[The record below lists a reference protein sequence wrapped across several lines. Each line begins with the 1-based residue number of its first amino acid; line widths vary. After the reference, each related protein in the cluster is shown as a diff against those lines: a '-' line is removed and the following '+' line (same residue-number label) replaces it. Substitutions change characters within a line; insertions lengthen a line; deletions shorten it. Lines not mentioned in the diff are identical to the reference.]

1 MYMIVRF
8 YWQHDLDLIALCK
21 HPDFDMQAWM
31 KRAIIAYVRGTPL
44 SIPNPPSQPYSVD
57 LTDCS
62 IHLTFSPYT
71 EADVIEA
78 LTGFRLGFRNSA
90 VKILFRHYLEK
101 ARLDPFYNDSTYRIK
116 SRRKKRKSGGRK
128 RREKPNTGTKG
139 IGPDTD
145 TSKEQKQQE
154 VAAAQT
160 SEPMKSK
167 RSAHKTDSTNIR
179 ETEAEQRR
187 EPHIPEPIAKQEAHP
202 RQESPDTEQ
211 FGFAGTSS
219 NSSKTAP
226 EDLQQGKRDISAQT
240 VSKPVSG
247 NPPVQHKM
255 LNQPAVKPI
264 ENTQDQE
271 DEFDLFVS
279 VSKMFGQ

>member
-211 FGFAGTSS
+211 RVEEVLHQHNIYYAKSEVWIESEKLYEVLYILPSNLTPNDIRRTEYFKTKSQKRGELDRKTS
-219 NSSKTAP
+219 
-226 EDLQQGKRDISAQT
+226 GKIVDEI
-240 VSKPVSG
+240 G
-247 NPPVQHKM
+247 NC
-255 LNQPAVKPI
+255 
-264 ENTQDQE
+264 
-271 DEFDLFVS
+271 
-279 VSKMFGQ
+279 